1 LMVFIFI
8 KEPKIYESAEE
19 QPGMFKSLAF
29 LAQEQDKSGLRI
41 LLAIFFWFLAYSA
54 IEAFFTLYSKNYLGI
69 GEANG
74 ARLLSQ
80 LSLVF
85 IIFALPAGFIGARIG
100 RRLTI
105 MMGILVMMVVML
117 AIYIIPVS
125 TLITQI
131 TKLPV
136 LGVVPV
142 IGLLLMVAGAGW
154 ALININSLPM
164 VVDLTTLERV
174 GTYTGLY
181 YLFSTLSAIV
191 GPNING
197 WLIKLTGDNY
207 NSIMVLAAGFM
218 LVALVL
224 MVGVKRGE
232 AVDQETPAI
241 AVEG

>member
-1 LMVFIFI
+1 
-8 KEPKIYESAEE
+8 
-19 QPGMFKSLAF
+19 
-29 LAQEQDKSGLRI
+29 
-41 LLAIFFWFLAYSA
+41 
-54 IEAFFTLYSKNYLGI
+54 
-69 GEANG
+69 
-74 ARLLSQ
+74 
-80 LSLVF
+80 
-85 IIFALPAGFIGARIG
+85 
-100 RRLTI
+100 
-105 MMGILVMMVVML
+105 MMGILIMMAVML
-117 AIYIIPVS
+117 GIYLIPAP

-142 IGLLLMVAGAGW
+142 IGVLLMVAGAGW

-207 NSIMVLAAGFM
+207 NSIMVLSAGFM

-224 MVGVKRGE
+224 MFGVKRGE
-232 AVDQETPAI
+232 AVEQTTPAF
-241 AVEG
+241 AAEA